1 MVITMFRKILFLIL
15 LCSITGFSQSKDP
28 NEILNNVIKAF
39 EEIEDYV
46 VDVNIKVDVAFLKVP
61 EANAKIYFKQP
72 DKVHMESEGFAL
84 MPKQGMN
91 FSPTGFLKTDY
102 TAFYNKEIEL
112 NGTDVSIIKIIPL
125 DESSDVILST
135 FWVDQSKNRIMKVES
150 SRKPSG
156 TFTIDLIYPE
166 DKPDLLLPAS
176 LVFTFA
182 IEEMH
187 FPTGITGDSNSE
199 NNNENEKEDKDKM
212 GKVYINYS
220 NYQINQG
227 LSDDLFEN
235 EKE

>member
-1 MVITMFRKILFLIL
+1 MFRKILFLIL

-28 NEILNNVIKAF
+28 DEILENVIEAF

-46 VDVNIKVDVAFLKVP
+46 VNVNIKVDVAFLKVP

-84 MPKQGMN
+84 LPKQGMN

-112 NGTDVSIIKIIPL
+112 NGIEVSVIKIIPL

-135 FWVDQSKNRIMKVES
+135 FWIDQSKNRIMKVES

-156 TFTIDLIYPE
+156 TFTIDLTYPE

-176 LVFTFA
+176 MVFIFA
-182 IEEMH
+182 IEGIH
-187 FPTGITGDSNSE
+187 FPTGITGDSDSE
-199 NNNENEKEDKDKM
+199 NNNENDKKDKDKT
-212 GKVYINYS
+212 GRVYISYS
-220 NYQINQG
+220 NYKVNQG
-227 LSDDLFEN
+227 LSDDIFEN

>member
-1 MVITMFRKILFLIL
+1 MFRKFLFFIL
-15 LCSITGFSQSKDP
+15 LYSITGFSQSKDP
-28 NEILNNVIKAF
+28 DEILDSVIIAF

-84 MPKQGMN
+84 LPKQGMN
-91 FSPTGFLKTDY
+91 FSPLGFLKTDY
-102 TAFYNKEIEL
+102 TALYDKEVEL
-112 NGTDVSIIKIIPL
+112 NGTGISVIKIIPL

-135 FWVDQSKNRIMKVES
+135 FWIDQSKNRIMKVES

-156 TFTIDLIYPE
+156 TFSIDLTYPE
-166 DKPDLLLPAS
+166 DKPDFLLPAS
-176 LVFTFA
+176 MVFTFA

-187 FPTGITGDSNSE
+187 FPTGITGDSDSE
-199 NNNENEKEDKDKM
+199 NNNENEKEDKDKT
-212 GKVYINYS
+212 GKVYIYYS
-220 NYQINQG
+220 NYKINQG
-227 LSDDLFEN
+227 LSDDLFKD

>member
-1 MVITMFRKILFLIL
+1 MFRKILFLLL

-28 NEILNNVIKAF
+28 DEILDNVIKAF

-84 MPKQGMN
+84 LPKQGMN
-91 FSPTGFLKTDY
+91 FSPLGFLKTDY
-102 TAFYNKEIEL
+102 TALYDKEVEL
-112 NGTDVSIIKIIPL
+112 NGTDVTVVKIIPL
-125 DESSDVILST
+125 DERSDIILST
-135 FWVDQSKNRIMKVES
+135 FWIDQTNNRIMKVES

-156 TFTIDLIYPE
+156 TFSIELIYPE
-166 DKPDLLLPAS
+166 NKPDFLLPAS
-176 LVFTFA
+176 MVFTFA
-182 IEEMH
+182 IEDMH

-199 NNNENEKEDKDKM
+199 DNDEKEKEEKEKT
-212 GKVYINYS
+212 GKVFVNYS
-220 NYQINQG
+220 NYKINQG
-227 LSDDLFEN
+227 LSDSLFED

>member
-1 MVITMFRKILFLIL
+1 MFRKILFLIL

-28 NEILNNVIKAF
+28 DEILDNVIKAF

-84 MPKQGMN
+84 LPKQGMN
-91 FSPTGFLKTDY
+91 FSPLGFLKTDY
-102 TAFYNKEIEL
+102 TALYDKEVEL
-112 NGTDVSIIKIIPL
+112 NETDVSIIKIIPL
-125 DESSDVILST
+125 DERSDIILST
-135 FWVDQSKNRIMKVES
+135 FWIDQSKNRIMKVES

-156 TFTIDLIYPE
+156 TFSIDLTYPE

-187 FPTGITGDSNSE
+187 FPTGMTGDSNSE
-199 NNNENEKEDKDKM
+199 SNNENEKEDKDKT

-220 NYQINQG
+220 NYKINQG
-227 LSDDLFEN
+227 LSDDLFKN

>member
-1 MVITMFRKILFLIL
+1 MFRKFWIAIFLY
-15 LCSITGFSQSKDP
+15 SVTVFSQSKDP
-28 NEILNNVIKAF
+28 DEILDNVIKAF

-46 VDVNIKVDVAFLKVP
+46 VNVNIKVDVAFLKIP

-84 MPKQGMN
+84 LPKQGMN

-112 NGTDVSIIKIIPL
+112 NGIEVSVIKIIPL

-135 FWVDQSKNRIMKVES
+135 FWIDQSKNRIMKVES
-150 SRKPSG
+150 SRRPSG
-156 TFTIDLIYPE
+156 TFSIDLTYPE
-166 DKPDLLLPAS
+166 NKPDFLLPAS
-176 LVFTFA
+176 MIFTFD
-182 IEEMH
+182 IEDMH

-199 NNNENEKEDKDKM
+199 DNDEKEKEEKEKT
-212 GKVYINYS
+212 GKVFVNYS
-220 NYQINQG
+220 NYKINQG
-227 LSDDLFEN
+227 LSDDLFVD